1 MENPNKLP
9 EGTVSVDKLFQLNGV
24 TDLESEL
31 FDAILTLAPV
41 FSFKD
46 LILNYI
52 SKDYSQEQILTAFQS
67 LEDKHFLSYD
77 RQFNTI
83 KLHLKSVFTRFSS

>member
-1 MENPNKLP
+1 MENTDNLP
-9 EGTVSVDKLFQLNGV
+9 IGTISVDKLFQLHGV

-41 FSFKD
+41 FSFSELRK
-46 LILNYI
+46 NYI
-52 SKDYSQEQILTAFQS
+52 SKEYSQEQILNAFQS
-67 LEDKHFLSYD
+67 LENKNFLSYD

-83 KLHLKSVFTRFSS
+83 KLHLQSIFTRFA